1 MLVISPM
8 LSWLLFKDV
17 LSGDRVWLFLAVE
30 VVLIGSLADLVMG
43 GGDAGSESVVGG
55 FSDLKHRTLWK
66 RVNLNCLTKCLY

>member
-8 LSWLLFKDV
+8 LSWLLFKEV
-17 LSGDRVWLFLAVE
+17 LRGDRVWLLFLAVE

-55 FSDLKHRTLWK
+55 FSDLK
-66 RVNLNCLTKCLY
+66 Y